1 MNHTAIALALFLS
14 AATARAEGLVP
25 TLSDWGTVGLLQTP
39 TARLLPDGTVTGGY
53 AALGDLHRHVTV
65 GAQPLPALEVTL
77 RETLYPNPY
86 GIAEPGVD
94 AKLRL
99 LREGEWWPALAVG
112 GRDVTGGGF
121 DLPGKGRFAGEYLV
135 ASRRWWNVDVSLG
148 LGWGA
153 LGDYGH
159 FKNPLRFLGGK
170 FRRDRDPVQ
179 PSSRGPQAWFTGNRT
194 ALFGGLEW
202 HTPVEGLS
210 VKLEYSADSFRAQQQ
225 EEPAFQP
232 GLPVNVGLAYRPLSW
247 LEIGA
252 GVEQGKRAMLRL
264 SARFDPRE
272 EAGPPSR
279 PPPPVAHRP
288 AGGSALSSEDIVAL
302 ARLAGLPAR
311 AALVTDAEAVLWLDP
326 AGTGAAPLARE
337 VGRAARI
344 LADGT
349 PADVERLTVVTG
361 TLGLD
366 GAAVTLLRRDVERAA
381 DGYGSAEE
389 IWRTARVS
397 AAAGPPPEWPPLD
410 WPSRWSLTLHPTLET
425 SLFEQGVPLV
435 QRSFTD
441 LRLSGE
447 PARGIILGGGL
458 RFAASDN
465 LVALDSNAL
474 PVERPVRSD
483 LPLYALPRIELERLY
498 GAWVARP
505 ADGWTTRLSAGHF
518 EEMFGGF
525 SGEALYRPFQA
536 RWAAGLDLNRVWKRP
551 AGEPLRIDAESGR
564 TTGQASLY
572 LEAPGAATTG
582 ILRAGRYLG
591 GDWGGTVELL
601 RVFDGGVRLSAH
613 LTWTTGPD
621 NAQSRLGGRLEQGLS
636 LVVPFGP
643 FDLAPVGGSAEVA
656 VRTLGRDVGQR
667 LRQPLPLY
675 EATVPA
681 GYGRLAGTWSR
692 LME

>member
-1 MNHTAIALALFLS
+1 MNHTAIALTLLLS

-53 AALGDLHRHVTV
+53 SALGDLHRHLTV
-65 GAQPLPALEVTL
+65 GAQPLPGLEVAL

-86 GIAEPGVD
+86 GISEPGVD

-112 GRDVTGGGF
+112 GRDVTGAGF

-135 ASRRWWNVDVSLG
+135 ASRRWWDVDVSVG

-170 FRRDRDPVQ
+170 FRRDRDPTQ
-179 PSSRGPQAWFTGNRT
+179 PASRGPQAWFTGNRT

-210 VKLEYSADSFRAQQQ
+210 VKLEYSGDSFRAQQQ
-225 EEPAFQP
+225 EDPAFRP
-232 GLPVNVGLAYRPLSW
+232 GLPVNAGLAYRPFQW
-247 LEIGA
+247 LELGA
-252 GVEQGKRAMLRL
+252 GFEQGKRAMLRL
-264 SARFDPRE
+264 SARLDPRE
-272 EAGPPSR
+272 DGGPSSR

-288 AGGSALSSEDIVAL
+288 AGGTPMAADDIVAL

-311 AALVTDAEAVLWLDP
+311 TALVTDGEAVLWLDP
-326 AGTGAAPLARE
+326 AGAGTAPLARE

-344 LADGT
+344 LADST
-349 PADVERLTVVTG
+349 PAEVERLTVVTG
-361 TLGLD
+361 TMGLE

-381 DGYGSAEE
+381 DGRGSAEE
-389 IWRTARVS
+389 IWRTTRVS
-397 AAAGPPPEWPPLD
+397 DAAGPPPD

-425 SLFEQGVPLV
+425 SLFEQGVPFV

-441 LRLSGE
+441 LRLTGE
-447 PARGIILGGGL
+447 PARGIVLGGGL
-458 RFAASDN
+458 RFAVSDN
-465 LVALDSNAL
+465 LTALDTNAL
-474 PVERPVRSD
+474 PVGRPVRSD

-498 GAWVARP
+498 GAWVASP

-525 SGEALYRPFQA
+525 GGEALYRPFEA

-551 AGEPLRIDAESGR
+551 AGDPLRIDAESGR

-601 RVFDGGVRLSAH
+601 RVFDGGLRLSAH

-643 FDLAPVGGSAEVA
+643 SGLVPVGGAAEVA
-656 VRTLGRDVGQR
+656 VRTLGRDAGQR

-681 GYGRLAGTWSR
+681 GFGRLAGTWSR